1 LESFP
6 LLILFLREEE
16 EEKEDKAEQS
26 EEDSEGGRDILE
38 GQSEKDS
45 VEDENLSNDLL
56 SKAEEKLMR
65 PYHDKPMAPLL
76 LSHDDYWWPSP
87 TSIEN
92 KRASDGQM
100 KDKLPY
106 SAKRL
111 KSDPKVSCFPNLYY
125 NSTST
130 TTSL

>member
-1 LESFP
+1 MFRLASFINTP
-6 LLILFLREEE
+6 STLN
-16 EEKEDKAEQS
+16 
-26 EEDSEGGRDILE
+26 G
-38 GQSEKDS
+38 
-45 VEDENLSNDLL
+45 
-56 SKAEEKLMR
+56 
-65 PYHDKPMAPLL
+65 HDKPMAPLL